1 MTSDPL
7 SDPDI
12 FISFTVET
20 PKNANSAD
28 ITCASVGK
36 DTCTISS
43 ATLHEFMSSPAHSK
57 EDNRSLVIYI
67 GVVCKNKCR
76 YQI

>member
-20 PKNANSAD
+20 PKNANYAD
-28 ITCASVGK
+28 ISCASVGR

-43 ATLHEFMSSPAHSK
+43 ATLHEFMSSPVHP
-57 EDNRSLVIYI
+57 N
-67 GVVCKNKCR
+67 
-76 YQI
+76 